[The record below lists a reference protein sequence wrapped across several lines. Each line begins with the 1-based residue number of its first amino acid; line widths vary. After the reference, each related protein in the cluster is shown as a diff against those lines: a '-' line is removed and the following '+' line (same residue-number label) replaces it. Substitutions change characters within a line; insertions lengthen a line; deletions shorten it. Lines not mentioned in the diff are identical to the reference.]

1 MDNTQ
6 LRSAGDTSLHY
17 STMLCP
23 NTPEAYNFENV
34 HRLLVFF
41 PSFSRITGSKFVT
54 QNCDF
59 GFQIQP
65 ELIFLCK

>member
-41 PSFSRITGSKFVT
+41 PSFS
-54 QNCDF
+54 
-59 GFQIQP
+59 
-65 ELIFLCK
+65 

>member
-34 HRLLVFF
+34 HRQFF
-41 PSFSRITGSKFVT
+41 LNHWF
-54 QNCDF
+54 
-59 GFQIQP
+59 
-65 ELIFLCK
+65 